1 MMQDPHRMHR
11 LGARDDAIGAATI
24 TGIVVGSLL
33 VAAGIVWA
41 LDSHVERFT
50 NDTTTPS
57 TVGQGS
63 SRIDQGFSQIESA
76 PAPATAPAIKFEPSS
91 TEATKIYTLPEKQE

>member
-1 MMQDPHRMHR
+1 MLQHPRKTYRVGVQDE
-11 LGARDDAIGAATI
+11 AIGAGTI
-24 TGIVVGSLL
+24 AGIVLGSLL

-41 LDSHVERFT
+41 LDSHFERFT
-50 NDTTTPS
+50 NNTTAPS

-76 PAPATAPAIKFEPSS
+76 PGPVTAPAIKLEPST
-91 TEATKIYTLPEKQE
+91 TEATKTYTLPNKEE